1 MSLPAL
7 YQLTREYQEA
17 YETLSD
23 LNLPEEVFADTLE
36 GLQGEIEK
44 KVENVA
50 CVIRNF
56 ESMAE
61 QIAQAEKQLAQRRK
75 AYEHRADNIRAYLL
89 QNMLACGI
97 SKIES
102 PWFKIAVRDNPEAVE
117 ITGPVP
123 PEYLRQ
129 PEPPQ
134 PAPDKAM
141 IKADL
146 KNGVVMDFARLTR
159 TQRLEIK

>member
-44 KVENVA
+44 KAENVA

-61 QIAQAEKQLAQRRK
+61 QIKQAEKQLKQRRD
-75 AYEHRADNIRAYLL
+75 AYEHRAEHIRAYLL
-89 QNMLACGI
+89 HNMQACGI

-102 PWFKIAVRDNPEAVE
+102 PWFKIAVRDNPESVE
-117 ITGPVP
+117 ITGSVP
-123 PEYLRQ
+123 PEYMRQ
-129 PEPPQ
+129 PEPPP

-146 KNGVVMDFARLTR
+146 KDGKQFDFARLTR
-159 TQRLEIK
+159 TQRVEIK